1 MAVVERVIGA
11 SAELT
16 DAGPGLRFSIVRGER
31 TLPAFAIRFAGRVHA
46 YVNECMHQASELDWD
61 EGEFFDAAKLYLVC
75 ASHGALY
82 DPATGVCVAGPCR
95 GARLAKVDVSERD
108 GDILC
113 TGD

>member
-1 MAVVERVIGA
+1 
-11 SAELT
+11 
-16 DAGPGLRFSIVRGER
+16 
-31 TLPAFAIRFAGRVHA
+31 
-46 YVNECMHQASELDWD
+46 MHQASELDWD
-61 EGEFFDAAKLYLVC
+61 KGEFFDAAKLYLVC

>member
-11 SAELT
+11 SDELAE
-16 DAGPGLRFSIVRGER
+16 AGPALRFSFARGGR
-31 TLPAFAIRFAGRVHA
+31 MLPAFAVRFGGHVHA
-46 YVNECMHQASELDWD
+46 YVNECMHQASELDW
-61 EGEFFDAAKLYLVC
+61 EAGEFFDAAKLYLIC

-82 DPATGVCVAGPCR
+82 DPATGVCVAGRCR
-95 GARLAKVDVSERD
+95 GGWLVRVQVSERD